1 VSGPVSV
8 PVSPVGGP
16 ASDLGPVTLAAMLG
30 RPRPTDEQQAVIAAP
45 LAPSVV
51 VAGAGSGKTETMAA
65 RVLWL
70 IANGHVRPDEVLGL
84 TFTRKAAGELAG
96 RVRQRLSALA
106 STGRV
111 QVPDGEPTVA
121 TYDSFAGQVV
131 AEHGARLGVEPG
143 RGLLTPAGSWQ
154 RASRLVA
161 RWDGP
166 MDDVDYAPATV
177 VDDLLGLHGQ
187 VAAHVTDLAAVGET
201 TQQLLGVIDAT
212 PPSPRQRKALHSK
225 LVGVRRAQVARLR
238 LLPLVAEYRARL
250 AADSLTDFATVAE
263 QAARVATAVADV
275 GAAVRA
281 QYRVV
286 LLDEFQDTSYAQ
298 LDLLL
303 ALFGAGHAVTAVG
316 DPCQSIY
323 AWRGANAD
331 TLAAFEQ
338 RFAADRPVARYA
350 LRTSFRNERTVLE
363 VANVLAEPL
372 RSDDDHVET
381 LVCAPGA
388 MPGEVRAALHRTRAE
403 QAVALAE
410 QVASR
415 WYGAAAPERPSIGVL
430 VRKRDEI
437 PAIEAE
443 LRARDIPVEVVGL
456 DGLLQ
461 IPEVVDVVSLLQ
473 VAADPARGDALVRLL
488 TGPVLRFGA
497 RDLHGLARWARHRT
511 RDVRAR
517 EMPWQVP
524 DVGIAECLQHPPPRG
539 WISARAAERLAT
551 ARRWVAAVRSRVH
564 RPLPELVADAV
575 AVLGLDTETSARAH
589 RTGAAGSSH
598 LDRLVDEAAAFAEV
612 AGHAGLAEFLDYLV
626 AGEEQ
631 ERGLR
636 RAADV
641 HLGSRVQLLTV
652 HAAKGLE
659 WDVVAVAGM
668 SDGGFP
674 TRSRVGGAWL
684 TDPGTLPYP
693 LRGDGAAL
701 PALDTVGVDD
711 QSDLAVRVDAV
722 YAAGRD
728 EHLAEERRLAYV
740 AVTRARTALVC
751 HGYRW
756 GDGQRPLDPSPFL
769 VELAEHPDVVV
780 EVWADDPGPAPDPSL
795 DAPRWPVDPLGRH
808 RPAIQ
813 AGAEHVR
820 AALEQSQPRRDGLA
834 GRAADWDEEV
844 SLLLAER
851 DAEQTRA
858 RQVLLPSHLTA
869 TTLVLASSDPEQ
881 TLSTMRRPMPSRPR
895 VHARRGTAFHAWVEQ
910 YYGRPGLLD
919 IDELPGSADA
929 AAPSPSAD
937 LDDLREAFLASAWA
951 ARQPMAVEAP
961 FEMVVDD
968 TVVRGRADAV
978 FADGD
983 GIVVVDW
990 KTGPPPRTGA
1000 EAAQRSTQLAVY
1012 RAAFAA
1018 LHGLDPSRVRAVFHH
1033 IAENVTVE
1041 QSADVDVGDVVRTLR
1056 RQVAATP

>member
-1 VSGPVSV
+1 M
-8 PVSPVGGP
+8 
-16 ASDLGPVTLAAMLG
+16 SDLGPVTLAAMLD

-45 LAPSVV
+45 LVPSVV

-70 IANGHVRPDEVLGL
+70 IANHHVRPDEVLGL
-84 TFTRKAAGELAG
+84 TFTRKAAAELAG
-96 RVRQRLSALA
+96 RVRQRRSALA

-111 QVPDGEPTVA
+111 HVPDGEPTVA
-121 TYDSFAGQVV
+121 TYDAFAGQVV

-166 MDDVDYAPATV
+166 MDDVDYAPQTV

-187 VAAHVTDLAAVGET
+187 VASHVTDLAAVRRT
-201 TQQLLGVIDAT
+201 TEALLDLVDAT
-212 PPSPRQRKALHSK
+212 PPGPRQRKPLHSK
-225 LVGVRRAQVARLR
+225 LEAVRKAQVARLR
-238 LLPLVAEYRARL
+238 LLPMIGEYRARL
-250 AADSLTDFATVAE
+250 GADSLTDFATVAE
-263 QAARVATAVADV
+263 QAARVAAAVPDV
-275 GAAVRA
+275 GAAVRR

-303 ALFGAGHAVTAVG
+303 ALFGAGHPLTAVG

-338 RFAADRPVARYA
+338 RFAADRPVERYA
-350 LRTSFRNERTVLE
+350 LRTSFRNERTVLD
-363 VANVLAEPL
+363 VANVVAEPL
-372 RSDDDHVET
+372 RSDDNHVET
-381 LVCAPGA
+381 LVCAPLA
-388 MPGEVRAALHRTRAE
+388 RRGEVRVALHRTRAD
-403 QAVALAE
+403 QAVAIAE
-410 QVASR
+410 TVASR
-415 WYGAAAPERPSIGVL
+415 WYAAAGPDRASIGVL

-437 PAIEAE
+437 AAIEAE
-443 LRARDIPVEVVGL
+443 LRARDVPVEVVGL
-456 DGLLQ
+456 DGLLG
-461 IPEVVDVVSLLQ
+461 IPEVVDVVALLQ

-497 RDLHGLARWARHRT
+497 RDLRGLARWARQRS
-511 RDVRAR
+511 RGGAAP

-524 DVGIAECLQHPPPRG
+524 DVGIAECLEHPPPPG
-539 WISARAAERLAT
+539 WVSDRAAERLDT

-575 AVLGLDTETSARAH
+575 SVLGLDTETSARAH
-589 RTGAAGSSH
+589 RTGAAGPSH
-598 LDRLVDEAAAFAEV
+598 LDRLTDEAAAFADL
-612 AGHAGLAEFLDYLV
+612 AGQAGLAEFLDYLV

-693 LRGDGAAL
+693 LRGDAAAL
-701 PALDTVGVDD
+701 PALDTAGVEN
-711 QSDLAVRVDAV
+711 QSDLAARVEAV
-722 YAAGRD
+722 YAAGRT

-740 AVTRARTALVC
+740 AVTRARSTVTC

-769 VELAEHPDVVV
+769 VEVAAHPDVVV
-780 EVWADDPGPAPDPSL
+780 DMWIDDPGPAPDPTL
-795 DAPRWPVDPLGRH
+795 DAPRWPVDPLGHH
-808 RPAIQ
+808 RPVIE
-813 AGAEHVR
+813 AGAARVR
-820 AALEQSQPRRDGLA
+820 AALEQPPPRPDRLV
-834 GRAADWDEEV
+834 GRASEWDEEV
-844 SLLLAER
+844 RLLLAER

-858 RQVLLPSHLTA
+858 RRVLMPSHLSA
-869 TTLVLASSDPEQ
+869 TTLVSAHSDPEE
-881 TLSTMRRPMPSRPR
+881 TLSRMRRPMPSRPR
-895 VHARRGTAFHAWVEQ
+895 VQARRGTAFHAWVEQ

-919 IDELPGSADA
+919 IDELPGAADA
-929 AAPSPSAD
+929 AAPPPSAD
-937 LDDLREAFLASAWA
+937 LDDLREAFLASMWA
-951 ARQPMAVEAP
+951 AREPIAVEAP

-990 KTGPPPRTGA
+990 KTGPPPRTRA

-1018 LHGLDPSRVRAVFHH
+1018 LHGLDQRRVRAVFHH
-1033 IAENVTVE
+1033 IRENTTVE
-1041 QSADVDVGDVVRTLR
+1041 QTADVVVDDVVRALR
-1056 RQVAATP
+1056 RQAGATR